1 MPSASHVTQQIAT
14 WRYPDNQR
22 HGECSFKADAAKMQ
36 CLKSND
42 WQERKCPLDM
52 LDELCIQFLKNVIF
66 NAWQILP
73 TMLSFE
79 LERRIQI
86 FLHIDTCIQAYI
98 YMCVNAST
106 E

>member
-1 MPSASHVTQQIAT
+1 
-14 WRYPDNQR
+14 
-22 HGECSFKADAAKMQ
+22 
-36 CLKSND
+36 
-42 WQERKCPLDM
+42 M
-52 LDELCIQFLKNVIF
+52 LDEPCIQFLKNVIF